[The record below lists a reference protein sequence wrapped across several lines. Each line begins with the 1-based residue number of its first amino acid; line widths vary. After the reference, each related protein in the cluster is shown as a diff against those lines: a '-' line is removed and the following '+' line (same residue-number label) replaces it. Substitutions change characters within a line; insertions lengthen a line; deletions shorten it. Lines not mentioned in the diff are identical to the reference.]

1 MNKIGIVGQIALSFI
16 LPGVGTMLG
25 QTLSG
30 LGTFGAGL
38 AQGTNVLAKA
48 AGTIIKGAADAASW
62 VGRTFRTVSSAV
74 SNHVGEF
81 AKTAA
86 SKLGFNV
93 KNAATNFF
101 GADGAFA
108 KAAQATGETWRSGF
122 GSLEAISKSTT
133 NVVTSMANANAVP
146 TQSNI
151 KAEDLF
157 GSRAAPAVGE
167 GTGIVGE
174 IFAKQP
180 TSLFTPEQKLASLT
194 LDPELGMS
202 TIKDMVTSGDVTA
215 GWKPTFSSEIT
226 DAGLANLPQK
236 QKSLLGRIGDEFVAA
251 KDRAVS
257 NIQDKITDFQEKPL
271 ETSWNMIRSG
281 LAPEESAVET
291 GGYPGMVADVLPMH
305 SQGQF
310 VASPLYTMQ
319 NQYGNAAYLMDN
331 MATYSPTNVWH
342 QTMRNLVSS

>member
-1 MNKIGIVGQIALSFI
+1 
-16 LPGVGTMLG
+16 
-25 QTLSG
+25 
-30 LGTFGAGL
+30 
-38 AQGTNVLAKA
+38 
-48 AGTIIKGAADAASW
+48 
-62 VGRTFRTVSSAV
+62 
-74 SNHVGEF
+74 
-81 AKTAA
+81 
-86 SKLGFNV
+86 
-93 KNAATNFF
+93 
-101 GADGAFA
+101 
-108 KAAQATGETWRSGF
+108 
-122 GSLEAISKSTT
+122 
-133 NVVTSMANANAVP
+133 MANANTIP
-146 TQSNI
+146 T
-151 KAEDLF
+151 
-157 GSRAAPAVGE
+157 SRAAPAVGE
-167 GTGIVGE
+167 GTGITGE

-180 TSLFTPEQKLASLT
+180 SLLSNQQKWASLG
-194 LDPELGMS
+194 LDPELGVA
-202 TIKDMVTSGDVTA
+202 TIKDMVTSGDIA
-215 GWKPTFSSEIT
+215 GGWKPTFSSEIT